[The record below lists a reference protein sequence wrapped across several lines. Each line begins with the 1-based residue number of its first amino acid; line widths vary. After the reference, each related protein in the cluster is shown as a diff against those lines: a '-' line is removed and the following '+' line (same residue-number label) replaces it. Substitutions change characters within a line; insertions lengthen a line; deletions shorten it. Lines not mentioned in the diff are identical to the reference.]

1 MNDPRTGRQT
11 ESTRSLRARRGAEA
25 AVAQYIH
32 ELSSRHSGP
41 PPQRA
46 DRIKPGRAWCGPE
59 HTVNS
64 PGA

>member
-1 MNDPRTGRQT
+1 MNDPRTDRQI
-11 ESTRSLRARRGAEA
+11 ELTRALRAQRGAEA

-46 DRIKPGRAWCGPE
+46 ARIKPVRAWCGPE
-59 HTVNS
+59 H
-64 PGA
+64 AAA